1 VFGESL
7 KSEISQW
14 GLKKINFVD
23 FLGIGN
29 FLSNFPKQ
37 NLDIGFGMLK
47 ENLIIHGQERI
58 ENF

>member
-37 NLDIGFGMLK
+37 
-47 ENLIIHGQERI
+47 IIHGQERI